1 MSKLEERLK
10 DMFEMQRQ
18 RKYSRDGLI
27 AAGPTVNGSTLTL
40 EPINRPLGYQPVKAD
55 VLAIEVFLSRVEKD
69 LFAKSTAKEVSD
81 NLSGEERTALKKFRS
96 TPFEERDLI
105 VRLQDKSN
113 NFVFLD
119 NKLDAD
125 IRLKNRWSVVVLRT

>member
-1 MSKLEERLK
+1 
-10 DMFEMQRQ
+10 
-18 RKYSRDGLI
+18 
-27 AAGPTVNGSTLTL
+27 
-40 EPINRPLGYQPVKAD
+40 
-55 VLAIEVFLSRVEKD
+55 VEKD

-81 NLSGEERTALKKFRS
+81 NLSVEERTALKRFGS

-125 IRLKNRWSVVVLRT
+125 KVKEQNLMIRHWFRLFQKDGQEVPVGTL